1 MAEINFVA
9 DPGNQQPKNNDPG
22 DEKITWSEAE
32 KQAAK
37 PGVFSFLKSKADV
50 VPGSRNEA
58 LQMIKSYVKEK
69 ESAPLDSVA
78 PPAAPGAPVQPSKP
92 AGRILEMKVHDDA
105 APAPESTGQQQAVAD
120 PAADKI
126 SGFVGFFKKLFAKKN
141 KQASGSHILATDLI
155 SGEVTVVFDW
165 KKNILVLAFFVVVA
179 GLLLVGVYQ
188 GLVLWEDKKLTEA
201 IRGTEKFT
209 ELNTQISLEEK
220 GIDEIIDLQKKLE
233 LIKQLLD
240 RHIYWSNFFAFL
252 ERDTLADVYFDTFSG
267 DTNGIYPLTGTTKN
281 FKTLAD
287 QLMTLQ
293 ADKMVNR
300 ATSRGGSAAI
310 NAEGN
315 TDQVTFNLE
324 LSVKKE
330 LFNKTAD

>member
-22 DEKITWSEAE
+22 EEKITWSEAE

-37 PGVFSFLKSKADV
+37 PGVFSFLKGKAEV
-50 VPGSRNEA
+50 TPGSRNEA

-69 ESAPLDSVA
+69 ESAPLDSIA
-78 PPAAPGAPVQPSKP
+78 PPATPSAPVQPSKP
-92 AGRILEMKVHDDA
+92 AGRILEMKVHNDN
-105 APAPESTGQQQAVAD
+105 APEPGKTGQHQAAGS
-120 PAADKI
+120 AADKI
-126 SGFVGFFKKLFAKKN
+126 SGFAGFFKKFFAKKS
-141 KQASGSHILATDLI
+141 KQASGGHILATDLI

-179 GLLLVGVYQ
+179 GLLLVGIYQ
-188 GLVLWEDKKLTEA
+188 GLVLWEDKKITEA
-201 IRGTEKFT
+201 IRGTEKFN

-267 DTNGIYPLTGTTKN
+267 DTNGIYPLTGTTKD

-287 QLMTLQ
+287 QLTTLQ

-310 NAEGN
+310 DKEGN